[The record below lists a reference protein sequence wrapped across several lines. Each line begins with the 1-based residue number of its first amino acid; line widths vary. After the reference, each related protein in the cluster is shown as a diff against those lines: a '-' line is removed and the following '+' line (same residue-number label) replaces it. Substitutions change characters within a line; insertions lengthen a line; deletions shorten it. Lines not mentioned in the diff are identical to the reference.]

1 MGTYEISDLDEQ
13 EISHLMVGRD
23 VNLNIEEE
31 MEFGKNVFSVKD
43 LVYVDQFGKTRL
55 DHVSFTIKE
64 GQILGIAGIDGNG
77 QSELVG
83 AIVGP

>member
-1 MGTYEISDLDEQ
+1 MSALD
-13 EISHLMVGRD
+13 
-23 VNLNIEEE
+23 IEKEE

-43 LVYVDQFGKTRL
+43 LVYVDQFEKTRL

-77 QSELVG
+77 QSGLSRPSPSGPKTAAGTITMNRG
-83 AIVGP
+83 AYT